1 MSTTRKFRW
10 MPLWIVGLLLILSSW
25 SVADEGMWLL
35 NQLKELDWKALQKRG
50 MTLSPGDVYA
60 LKDAVV
66 IIDGGTGE
74 FVSPKGLV
82 LTNHHV
88 AFGAL
93 QRASTP
99 EHNYIEV
106 GFLAQTMEEE
116 IPIPGYEV
124 LITQEFKDVT
134 KEVKKVLRDDMS
146 PAERFDALNRQMEKI
161 RLAAEKEEGIEARVV
176 PMFNGVYY
184 YLVTYKRYKD
194 VRLVYAPPKSIG
206 EYGGDIDNWMWPRHT
221 GDFAFFRV
229 YATKDGEPADY
240 SKDNVPFQPKK
251 YFPISN
257 QGVTKGDFTFILGFP
272 GRTYRYRTSYS
283 VAYNQEI
290 NFPFQIEL
298 FKTAIQ
304 ALESAGKKD
313 PRIAIAVSGF
323 IKGLNNA
330 LKNNQGMLDG
340 FRKLKLLDKKKAFEK
355 EFMAF
360 LNSKPELKQKYGHVL
375 PEIAKLYQELRTY
388 GPQHQWLGSL
398 RFASLPNVVYT
409 AYRYAIEKEKPED
422 QREPGFAAKDI
433 ESMKER
439 LKYRNKQYFKEVDRA
454 LMKAFM
460 KKMATL
466 PREYQPKLVQ
476 EIIGDKT
483 GDAARAAI
491 DQYVDNLF
499 NKTQFTDLLDAARLF
514 DMSRKEI
521 ERMKD
526 PLVQYAIT
534 YYKEIKPVEA
544 KNKEF
549 NGRIT
554 ELRAQYMEA
563 LFAWKGKK
571 LYPDAN
577 RTLRFTY
584 GDVQG
589 YSPRDAVIYLPKT
602 RLYGVVEKHTG
613 EDPFNAPQ
621 KLLELEAK
629 RDFGNYMDQE
639 LQDVPVNFLHTTDI
653 TGGNSGSPV
662 LNGRGELIGVAFD
675 GNYEAM
681 TSDFQF
687 DNAITRTISV
697 DARYIL
703 FILDK
708 FSNAQNILNE
718 LEIIE

>member
-1 MSTTRKFRW
+1 MKPITKFRW
-10 MPLWIVGLLLILSSW
+10 QSLWILGLFLLMTRW

-50 MTLSPGDVYA
+50 MALSPGDVYA

-99 EHNYIEV
+99 EHNYIED
-106 GFLAQTMEEE
+106 GFLAPTMEEE

-134 KEVKKVLRDDMS
+134 KEVKKAVQAEMS
-146 PAERFDALNRQMEKI
+146 PAERYDALNRQMEKI
-161 RLAAEKEEGIEARVV
+161 RLAAEKTEGIEARVV
-176 PMFNGVYY
+176 SMFNGVYY

-229 YATKDGEPADY
+229 YATKDGQPAEY
-240 SKDNVPFQPKK
+240 SKDNVPYQPKK

-257 QGVTKGDFTFILGFP
+257 QGVKKGDFTFILGFP

-304 ALESAGKKD
+304 VLENEGKKD

-323 IKGLNNA
+323 LKGLNNV

-340 FRKLKLLDKKKAFEK
+340 FRKLNLLDKKKAFEQD
-355 EFMAF
+355 FIAF
-360 LNSKPELKQKYGHVL
+360 LNSRPELQEKYGHVL
-375 PEIAKLYQELRTY
+375 PDIARLYEELRTY
-388 GPQHQWLGSL
+388 GPQHQWLGAL

-433 ESMKER
+433 ASLRER
-439 LKYRNKQYFKEVDRA
+439 LIYRNKQYFKEVDRA

-460 KKMATL
+460 EKMATL
-466 PREYQPKLVQ
+466 PSAQQPQLVQ
-476 EIIGDKT
+476 RIIGDKT
-483 GDAARAAI
+483 GDAAKAAI
-491 DQYVDNLF
+491 DLYVENLF
-499 NKTQFTDLLDAARLF
+499 NKTQFTDLMDAAKLF

-521 ERMKD
+521 EQLND
-526 PLVQYAIT
+526 PMVQYAVA
-534 YYKEIKPVEA
+534 YYNEMKPVEA
-544 KNKEF
+544 KNKAF
-549 NGRIT
+549 NGKIT
-554 ELRAQYMEA
+554 ELRTQYMEA

-584 GDVQG
+584 GDVRG

-613 EDPFNAPQ
+613 EEPFNAPQ
-621 KLLELEAK
+621 RLLALETSK
-629 RDFGNYMDQE
+629 DFGNYQDPE

-687 DNAITRTISV
+687 DNTITRTISV

>member
-1 MSTTRKFRW
+1 MRKYLRFG
-10 MPLWIVGLLLILSSW
+10 IVLLLMVFSISL
-25 SVADEGMWLL
+25 ADEGMWLL
-35 NQLKELDWKALQKRG
+35 DQLKELDWKKLQKRG
-50 MTLSPGDVYA
+50 MKLSPREVYA

-99 EHNYIEV
+99 EHNYIEN
-106 GFLAQTMEEE
+106 GFLASSMEEE

-124 LITQEFKDVT
+124 LITQAFKDVT
-134 KEVKKVLRDDMS
+134 DEVKKVLKEGMS
-146 PAERFDALNRQMEKI
+146 PVERFDALNRQMEKI
-161 RLAAEKEEGIEARVV
+161 REAAEKDEGIEARVV

-194 VRLVYAPPKSIG
+194 VRLVYAPPRSIG

-229 YATKDGEPADY
+229 YANKDGEPADY
-240 SKDNVPFQPKK
+240 SKDNVPYQPKK

-257 QGVTKGDFTFILGFP
+257 QGVKKGDFTFILGFP

-298 FKTAIQ
+298 FSTAIHV
-304 ALESAGKKD
+304 LETEGKKD

-323 IKGLNNA
+323 LKGLNNV

-355 EFMAF
+355 EFTAF
-360 LNSKPELKQKYGHVL
+360 LNSKPELKKKYGDVL
-375 PEIAKLYQELRTY
+375 PQIAQLYADLRTW
-388 GPQHQWLGSL
+388 GPQHQWLGAV
-398 RFASLPNVVYT
+398 RFVSLPNLVYS

-422 QREPGFAAKDI
+422 QREPGFTEKNI
-433 ESMKER
+433 QRMKEQ

-454 LMKAFM
+454 MLKAFLE
-460 KKMATL
+460 KMANL
-466 PREYQPKLVQ
+466 PENYQPRFVQ
-476 EIIGDKT
+476 KIIDGAQGEEAKQRI
-483 GDAARAAI
+483 DA
-491 DQYVDNLF
+491 YVDNLF
-499 NKTQFTDLLDAARLF
+499 DKTQFKDLLDAARLF

-521 ERMKD
+521 EKMKD
-526 PLVQYAIT
+526 PLVAFAKT
-534 YYKEIKPVEA
+534 YYQEMKPVEE

-549 NGRIT
+549 GGKIE
-554 ELRAQYMEA
+554 ELRAKYMEA

-613 EDPFNAPQ
+613 KDPFNAPQ
-621 KLLELEAK
+621 KLLQLEAT
-629 RDFGNYMDQE
+629 RDFGAYEDPA
-639 LQDVPVNFLHTTDI
+639 LHDVPVNFLHTTDI

-697 DARYIL
+697 DAQYLL

-708 FSNAQNILNE
+708 FSNAQNILKE
-718 LEIIE
+718 LEIVE